1 MWANMSKCLNGF
13 ATEMDNNVITNDSP
27 LTERFDN
34 HKDQEFG
41 KLWLGCQ
48 IQPLFIFI
56 NKVLL
61 EYNHTHLSVLI

>member
-13 ATEMDNNVITNDSP
+13 ATEMDNNVITNDSL

-48 IQPLFIFI
+48 IQSIVYF
-56 NKVLL
+56 
-61 EYNHTHLSVLI
+61 YQ